1 MLPKRIVFRPILR
14 LKKGLSAFFILT
26 RRFTATGAFALSAL
40 LRHMEKPLIY
50 YKKPSIH
57 TQRRYFYRPTAPN
70 GQSFDLVLTEPSCRM
85 MWADNLGDDPMA
97 TGTVKWFNN
106 TKGYG
111 FIAPD
116 GGSKDVFVHISAV
129 ERSGLTGLADNQKV
143 TFDIEPG
150 RDGREAA
157 VNISVA

>member
-1 MLPKRIVFRPILR
+1 M
-14 LKKGLSAFFILT
+14 T
-26 RRFTATGAFALSAL
+26 CRFTATGAFALGAL
-40 LRHMEKPLIY
+40 PRHMEKPLIY

-57 TQRRYFYRPTAPN
+57 AKRRYFYRPTAPN

-116 GGSKDVFVHISAV
+116 GGKKDVFVHISAV
-129 ERSGLTGLADNQKV
+129 ERSGLTGLKDNQKV
-143 TFDIEPG
+143 SYELSAG
-150 RDGREAA
+150 RDGRESA
-157 VNISVA
+157 VNLALA

>member
-1 MLPKRIVFRPILR
+1 M
-14 LKKGLSAFFILT
+14 T
-26 RRFTATGAFALSAL
+26 CRFTATGAFALGAL
-40 LRHMEKPLIY
+40 PRHMEKPLIY

-57 TQRRYFYRPTAPN
+57 AARRYFYRPTAPN

-111 FIAPD
+111 FIL
-116 GGSKDVFVHISAV
+116 SLIHI
-129 ERSGLTGLADNQKV
+129 
-143 TFDIEPG
+143 
-150 RDGREAA
+150 
-157 VNISVA
+157 